1 MRGKHPT
8 ILIAAMLACLLPGA
22 PGHTQPAPPV
32 DPEIPVAL
40 MLDLQSG
47 KMLFAREPR
56 RRFVPASVTK
66 VMTAFTL
73 FEMIEDGE
81 LSLRRR
87 LQVSQEVADE
97 WSGEGS
103 SMFLEAGDRV
113 TVNDLMLGLTTVSAN
128 DGAMVLATGI
138 AGSPEKFF
146 ERMNA
151 AAARLGMND
160 SHFSTPNGYPDGGQT
175 FTTATDLAI
184 LAEAMIERH
193 PNLYSRFFGHHGFT
207 YGGRTQA
214 NHDPIT
220 GVVPGA
226 DGIKTGYTREA
237 GFNFLGS
244 ARRGGRRLVMVLA
257 GADTGQT
264 RNSTARAFMNWGFEN
279 FSNTLLFS
287 KGTFLGE
294 ARVQDGA
301 EASVPLRAPRD
312 IYVTRAAGSDAEVTL
327 ELRYTG
333 PLQAPV
339 SEGVAVARLR
349 ISVEGEQPY
358 EVPLEAAAPIA
369 SANSFQRILNGLAGL
384 IT

>member
-1 MRGKHPT
+1 MRRKRPT
-8 ILIAAMLACLLPGA
+8 IIIAAMLACLLPGM
-22 PGHTQPAPPV
+22 PGHAQSAAPV
-32 DPEIPVAL
+32 GPEIPVAL

-47 KMLFAREPR
+47 KTLFAREPL

-73 FEMIEDGE
+73 FEMIENGE
-81 LSLRRR
+81 LSLERR

-113 TVNDLMLGLTTVSAN
+113 TVEDLMLGLTTVSAN
-128 DGAMVLATGI
+128 DAAMVLATGI
-138 AGSPEKFF
+138 AGSPEKWF

-151 AAARLGMND
+151 AARRLGMND
-160 SHFSTPNGYPDGGQT
+160 SHFSSPNGYPDGGQT
-175 FTTATDLAI
+175 FTTASDLAI

-193 PNLYSRFFGHHGFT
+193 PRLYAHFFGRHGFS
-207 YGGRTQA
+207 YGGRTQE

-244 ARRGGRRLVMVLA
+244 AQRGERRLVMVLA
-257 GADTGQT
+257 GADTSQM

-279 FSNTLLFS
+279 FSNTLLFP
-287 KGTFLGE
+287 KGSILGD

-301 EASVPLRAPRD
+301 ESSVPLRAPHD
-312 IYVTRAAGSDAEVTL
+312 IYVTRPAGSDAKVTL

-333 PLQAPV
+333 PLQAPIA
-339 SEGVAVARLR
+339 EGGGVARLR
-349 ISVEGEQPY
+349 VNVEGQQPY
-358 EVPLEAAAPIA
+358 EVPLEAAAPVA
-369 SANSFQRILNGLAGL
+369 KANPFQRILNGLAGL
-384 IT
+384 FA

>member
-1 MRGKHPT
+1 
-8 ILIAAMLACLLPGA
+8 
-22 PGHTQPAPPV
+22 
-32 DPEIPVAL
+32 
-40 MLDLQSG
+40 
-47 KMLFAREPR
+47 
-56 RRFVPASVTK
+56 
-66 VMTAFTL
+66 
-73 FEMIEDGE
+73 
-81 LSLRRR
+81 
-87 LQVSQEVADE
+87 
-97 WSGEGS
+97 
-103 SMFLEAGDRV
+103 
-113 TVNDLMLGLTTVSAN
+113 
-128 DGAMVLATGI
+128 
-138 AGSPEKFF
+138 
-146 ERMNA
+146 
-151 AAARLGMND
+151 
-160 SHFSTPNGYPDGGQT
+160 
-175 FTTATDLAI
+175 
-184 LAEAMIERH
+184 
-193 PNLYSRFFGHHGFT
+193 
-207 YGGRTQA
+207 
-214 NHDPIT
+214 
-220 GVVPGA
+220 VVPGA

-279 FSNTLLFS
+279 FSNTLLFP

-339 SEGVAVARLR
+339 TEGVAVARLR